1 MLFALGALGSYLLG
15 SVPTSYIVGRWIA
28 GKDLRQHG
36 SKNLG
41 ATNVYRVLGLK
52 YAIPVAIVDVAKGV
66 VPVALF
72 APHVGSGPWAPVTFG
87 AAAIVGHVFS
97 VFLKFRG
104 GKGVATA
111 SGAVLALAPTAL
123 AVSLVVWVV
132 VVALTGYVSVA
143 SVLGALV
150 FPVAVWFSMPE
161 DVYTFGAGLV
171 LAAFIVFTHRANI
184 RRLALGIENRFGDG
198 RHGTL

>member
-1 MLFALGALGSYLLG
+1 VLFALGALGSYLLG
-15 SVPTSYIVGRWIA
+15 SVPTSYLVGRWIA

-52 YAIPVAIVDVAKGV
+52 YAIPVALVDVTKGV
-66 VPVALF
+66 VAVTVIAPQVSAEPWVPIAF
-72 APHVGSGPWAPVTFG
+72 AT
-87 AAAIVGHVFS
+87 AAVLGHVFP

-111 SGAVLALAPTAL
+111 GGAVLVLAPTAL

-132 VVALTGYVSVA
+132 ALTLTGYMSVA

-150 FPVAVWFSMPE
+150 FPVAVWFVMPE
-161 DVYTFGAGLV
+161 DSYAVAVGLA
-171 LAAFIVFTHRANI
+171 LAAFIVFTHRTNI
-184 RRLALGIENRFGDG
+184 RRLALGIENRLGQG
-198 RHGTL
+198 RGGTS